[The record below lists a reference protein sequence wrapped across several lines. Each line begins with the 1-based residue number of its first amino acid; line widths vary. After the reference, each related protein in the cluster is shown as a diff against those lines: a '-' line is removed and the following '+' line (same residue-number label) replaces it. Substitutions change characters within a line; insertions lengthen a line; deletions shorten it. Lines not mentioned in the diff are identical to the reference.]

1 MRLFLTGVSGYLGT
15 VLATH
20 LVSLPAVDTIT
31 GIDLVPPPTPLPAT
45 VRFIRMDMRSSELVA
60 LMAGHDVVIHTAFVV
75 LWPARMP
82 VTVRDDINLNGV
94 RNVAQAAVAAHIP
107 RFIQASSMA
116 AYDPEQ
122 APGREA
128 LTEAFP
134 LSRGDSP
141 FYYANGKAQAER
153 TLQEVLVPAGIDL
166 TIFRP
171 CYIVGPQNRVT
182 VKSFRANPIKIR
194 GRNPRLQFI
203 HEADVA
209 AAFAQALRT
218 AMPGSYNLVP
228 DDALP
233 WDDVLRLVGVRRAL
247 TVPLGVARLFMTVA
261 WRYFG
266 SPTHP
271 SWLVHDLLA
280 DFTASNA
287 RLRATGWRPHYG
299 SEAALRAAL

>member
-1 MRLFLTGVSGYLGT
+1 MRIFLTGVSGYLGT
-15 VLATH
+15 VLAEH
-20 LVSLPAVDTIT
+20 LAPLPEVDTIT
-31 GIDLVPPPTPLPAT
+31 GIDIVPPPTPLPAT
-45 VRFIRMDMRSSELVA
+45 VRFILMDMRSPELSM

-82 VTVRDDINLNGV
+82 VTLRDDINLNGV
-94 RNVAQAAVAAHIP
+94 RNVAQAAIAANAR
-107 RFIQASSMA
+107 RFIQASSIA

-122 APGREA
+122 APGRDA

-141 FYYANGKAQAER
+141 FYYANGKALAER
-153 TLQEVLVPAGIDL
+153 TLQEVLTPAGIGL

-171 CYIVGPQNRVT
+171 CYIVGPRNRVT
-182 VKSFRANPIKIR
+182 VKSFRNNPIKIR

-209 AAFAQALRT
+209 AAFTQALRT
-218 AMPGSYNLVP
+218 EMPGMYNLVP
-228 DDALP
+228 DDYLH
-233 WDDVLRLVGVRRAL
+233 WDEVLHIVGVRTAL
-247 TVPLGVARLFMTVA
+247 TVPLGIARLFMTVA

-271 SWLVHDLLA
+271 TWLLNDLLD
-280 DFTASNA
+280 DFTVSNA
-287 RLRATGWRPHYG
+287 RLRATGWMPHYR

>member
-1 MRLFLTGVSGYLGT
+1 MRIFLTGVSGYLGT
-15 VLATH
+15 VLAEH
-20 LVSLPAVDTIT
+20 LAPLPEVDTIT
-31 GIDLVPPPTPLPAT
+31 GIDIAPPPTPLPAT
-45 VRFIRMDMRSSELVA
+45 VRFIPMDMRSPELPM

-82 VTVRDDINLNGV
+82 VTLRDDINLNGV
-94 RNVAQAAVAAHIP
+94 RNVAQAAIAANAR
-107 RFIQASSMA
+107 RFIQASSIA

-122 APGREA
+122 APGRDA

-141 FYYANGKAQAER
+141 FYYANGKALAER
-153 TLQEVLVPAGIDL
+153 TLQEVLAPAGIGL

-171 CYIVGPQNRVT
+171 CYIVGPRNRAT
-182 VKSFRANPIKIR
+182 VKSFRNNPIKIR

-209 AAFAQALRT
+209 AAFIQALRT
-218 AMPGSYNLVP
+218 EMPGIYNLVP
-228 DDALP
+228 DDYLH
-233 WDDVLRLVGVRRAL
+233 WDEVLHIVGVRTAL

-271 SWLVHDLLA
+271 TWLLNDLLD
-280 DFTASNA
+280 DFTVSNA
-287 RLRATGWRPHYG
+287 RLRATGWMPRYR